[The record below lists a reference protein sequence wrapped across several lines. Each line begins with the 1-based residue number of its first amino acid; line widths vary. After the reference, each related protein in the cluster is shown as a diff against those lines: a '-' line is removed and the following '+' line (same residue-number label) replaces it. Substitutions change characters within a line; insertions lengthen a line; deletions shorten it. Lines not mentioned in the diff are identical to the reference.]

1 MNNLLRIVE
10 SGDMMR
16 NSITLFSSIQWLFF
30 IFANTIVVP
39 LSIGTAFELPAA
51 DIAMMVKTTL
61 IFTGIAC
68 ILQARF
74 GHQYP
79 IMEGHSGLFWGV
91 MLNLSLSASALG
103 LSLTEIGGGIA
114 TGILLYAVAALLIV
128 TFNLVSWVQRIFSP
142 MVASVYLFLLSFQ
155 LIFIF
160 FEGMLGKEADG
171 TIDIPVSL
179 LSVFIVILVII
190 LKIKGNTLISNFSI
204 LIGIVVGWIL
214 YVLLFPE
221 DTASANLNGGS
232 FKLFPL
238 GKPNL
243 EIGIIIVTFFTG
255 LLNISNTI
263 ASIDSAAKI
272 FKEKAKP
279 VQYRKS
285 MLLTGIY
292 SFFASGFGLVPYT
305 PFTSTIGFL
314 QSTRIYERKPFYLGG
329 ALLTL
334 MGLIP
339 LFGSFLATLPIT
351 IGNAVLLVSYLQL
364 FGTAYSSLNGATFTS
379 NTIFRLA
386 IPFLFGVSLMNLPV
400 EIYSSLPALI
410 QPFISN
416 GMLMG
421 MLFSIIF
428 ELTIKWERLDQ
439 VE

>member
-1 MNNLLRIVE
+1 MIE

-16 NSITLFSSIQWLFF
+16 NSITLFSSVQWLFF
-30 IFANTIVVP
+30 IFANTVVVP

-74 GHQYP
+74 GHGYP
-79 IMEGHSGLFWGV
+79 IMEGHSGIFWGV
-91 MLNLSLSASALG
+91 MLNLSLSASSLG

-114 TGILLYAVAALLIV
+114 TGILLSAVATVLLA
-128 TFNLVSWVQRIFSP
+128 TFNLVSWVQRIFPP

-160 FEGMLGKEADG
+160 FEGMLGKKADG
-171 TIDIPVSL
+171 TLDIPVSL
-179 LSVFIVILVII
+179 LSVFIVILVIL

-214 YVLLFPE
+214 YVLLFPGQ
-221 DTASANLNGGS
+221 TTSANLNGNT
-232 FKLFPL
+232 FTLFPL

-243 EIGIIIVTFFTG
+243 ELGIIIVTFFAG
-255 LLNISNTI
+255 LLNISNTV
-263 ASIDSAAKI
+263 ASIDSAARI
-272 FKEKAKP
+272 FNDKVKF

-285 MLLTGIY
+285 MFLTGIY
-292 SFFASGFGLVPYT
+292 SIFASGFGLVPYT

-314 QSTRIYERKPFYLGG
+314 QSTRIYDRKPFYLGG
-329 ALLTL
+329 ALLTI

-339 LFGSFLATLPIT
+339 IFGSFLATMPIT

-379 NTIFRLA
+379 NSIFRFA
-386 IPFLFGVSLMNLPV
+386 IPLLFGVSLMNLPV

-416 GMLMG
+416 GLIMG
-421 MLFSIIF
+421 MLLSIIF
-428 ELTIKWERLDQ
+428 ELAFKWERL
-439 VE
+439 EPAEGK

>member
-1 MNNLLRIVE
+1 
-10 SGDMMR
+10 MR
-16 NSITLFSSIQWLFF
+16 NSITLFSSVQWLFF
-30 IFANTIVVP
+30 IFANTVVVP

-74 GHQYP
+74 GHGYP
-79 IMEGHSGLFWGV
+79 IMEGHSGIFWGV
-91 MLNLSLSASALG
+91 MLNLSLSASSLG

-114 TGILLYAVAALLIV
+114 TGILLSAVATVLLA
-128 TFNLVSWVQRIFSP
+128 TFNLVSWVQRIFPP

-160 FEGMLGKEADG
+160 FEGMLGKKADG
-171 TIDIPVSL
+171 TLDIPVSL
-179 LSVFIVILVII
+179 LSVFIVILVIL

-214 YVLLFPE
+214 YVLLFPGQ
-221 DTASANLNGGS
+221 TTSANLNGNT
-232 FKLFPL
+232 FTLFPL

-243 EIGIIIVTFFTG
+243 ELGIIIVTFFAG
-255 LLNISNTI
+255 LLNISNTV
-263 ASIDSAAKI
+263 ASIDSAARI
-272 FKEKAKP
+272 FNDKVKF

-285 MLLTGIY
+285 MFLTGIY
-292 SFFASGFGLVPYT
+292 SIFASGFGLVPYT

-314 QSTRIYERKPFYLGG
+314 QSTRIYDRKPFYLGG
-329 ALLTL
+329 ALLTI

-339 LFGSFLATLPIT
+339 IFGSFLATMPIT

-379 NTIFRLA
+379 NSIFRFA
-386 IPFLFGVSLMNLPV
+386 IPLLFGVSLMNLPV

-416 GMLMG
+416 GLIMG
-421 MLFSIIF
+421 MLLSIIF
-428 ELTIKWERLDQ
+428 ELAFKWERL
-439 VE
+439 EPAEGK